1 MVRIRR
7 RDSSLLH
14 SSFLFPVLANESLAM
29 GLEIKN
35 KRRFHRL
42 ALFFFSFYQPVM
54 GRKRKSLSS
63 LIYPILNSYQI
74 NIMTK
79 IVSCVSIRT
88 NTLKGS
94 FVLPLKQIISNAYN
108 ELWFLSV
115 LLGQIVVIALWKFIG
130 KLLIAVW
137 RWKQNQTKR
146 W

>member
-7 RDSSLLH
+7 RASSLLH
-14 SSFLFPVLANESLAM
+14 SSFLFPVLANESLAV

-35 KRRFHRL
+35 KRGFHHL
-42 ALFFFSFYQPVM
+42 ALFFSFCQPVM

-115 LLGQIVVIALWKFIG
+115 LPGQIVVIALWKFIG

-137 RWKQNQTKR
+137 RWKQNKTKR